1 MMGLVALWS
10 HLLAACLFAGLVLW
24 QLRHRRGDEQ
34 TRPLITAFAVMAV
47 WSIFMGVLGPYH
59 FLSLMADS
67 ARDLAFLAFMY
78 GLMNGGED
86 DYRQGPVKIVYGTVA
101 AVIALQIV
109 LAGLLPRFED
119 VPAVVKALVSTRDM
133 IGLTIAAGAL
143 VLVHNVYGQATA
155 ESRGL
160 IRPPMVA
167 LALMWVYD
175 LHLYT
180 VSYLTRDSAEALIA
194 MRGVV
199 VALLVPI
206 FAMGL
211 KRTTRLKV
219 QLSRAATFQSLSLV
233 VLVGYLIL
241 MMSVSRAVE
250 FTGGGWLEFA
260 ELSLL
265 GAMSVAALILLPSAR
280 ARSWLNVMVQKHL
293 FQHRYDYREEW
304 LRFTA
309 TVSGGE
315 APLEQRVIKA
325 MADIGGASAGMLLL
339 READDRLS
347 PAGTWNWAPPGE
359 APEEGWSG
367 LIALVE
373 RTAHI
378 IEFTG
383 ISGGELQAHGDRT
396 QMPGLFDDMPDA
408 WAGIPLIHNGRL
420 VGLVI
425 IGHPPARRALDW
437 EDFDLF
443 RAAGRQAASYIAE
456 AQTMNAL
463 AQAQRF
469 DEFNRRFAFIMHDIK
484 NLVSQ
489 LSLVARNAE
498 RHADNPAFRADMALT
513 LQSSVKKMNDMLAR
527 IAPGA
532 KADRAAL
539 SPRPIDLHQV
549 LAPVAEDKK
558 RLHPVAV
565 SGDARIMAL
574 ADPVALDQAVTHL
587 VQNAIDASP
596 REAPVEIAFARR
608 DGQAVIEVRDR
619 GCGMSAEF
627 VRARLFQ
634 PFVSTKDGGFGI
646 GAHEARAL
654 IEQMGG
660 RIEVDSR
667 PGAGSRFTIRLRLA
681 DSEANSTSQRISA

>member
-1 MMGLVALWS
+1 MIGLIALWS
-10 HLLAACLFAGLVLW
+10 HLLAACLYAGLVVW
-24 QLRHRRGDEQ
+24 QLRHWRGDEQ

-47 WSIFMGVLGPYH
+47 WSIFMAMLGPYH

-67 ARDLAFLAFMY
+67 ARDLSFLAFMY
-78 GLMNGGED
+78 GLMNGAED
-86 DYRQGPVKIVYGTVA
+86 GHRQGPVKIVYGTVA

-109 LAGLLPRFED
+109 IAGLIPRFED

-155 ESRGL
+155 ESRGV
-160 IRPPMVA
+160 IRPPMIA

-175 LHLYT
+175 LHLCT
-180 VSYLTRDSAEALIA
+180 VSYLTHDSAEALLA
-194 MRGVV
+194 VRGAV

-233 VLVGYLIL
+233 VLIGYLIL

-250 FTGGGWLEFA
+250 FAGGGWLEFA

-265 GAMSVAALILLPSAR
+265 AAMSVAALILLPSAR
-280 ARSWLNVMVQKHL
+280 ARGWVNVMVQKHL

-309 TVSGGE
+309 TVSGGQ

-325 MADIGGASAGMLLL
+325 MADIGGAPAGMLLL
-339 READDRLS
+339 RDAERLS
-347 PAGTWNWAPPGE
+347 PAGTWNWTPPEE

-367 LIALVE
+367 LIALLE

-383 ISGGELQAHGDRT
+383 ISGGELQARGDRAR
-396 QMPGLFDDMPDA
+396 MPGLFDDMPEA

-420 VGLVI
+420 VGLVVI
-425 IGHPPARRALDW
+425 AHPAARRALDW

-456 AQTMNAL
+456 AQTMDAL

-532 KADRAAL
+532 KSDRGAL
-539 SPRPIDLHQV
+539 SPRPINLQQV
-549 LAPVAEDKK
+549 LGPVAEAKK
-558 RLHPVAV
+558 RLHPVAL
-565 SGDARIMAL
+565 SGDARILAL

-587 VQNAIDASP
+587 VQNGIDASP
-596 REAPVEIAFARR
+596 SEAPVHIDFASR
-608 DGQAVIEVRDR
+608 DGQAVIEVRDQ

-627 VRARLFQ
+627 IRARLFQ

-667 PGAGSRFTIRLRLA
+667 PGAGSRFTIKLRLA
-681 DSEANSTSQRISA
+681 DSEANPITQRISA

>member
-1 MMGLVALWS
+1 MISLVALWS
-10 HLLAACLFAGLVLW
+10 HLLAACLFTGLVLW
-24 QLRHRRGDEQ
+24 QLRHWRGDEK

-47 WSIFMGVLGPYH
+47 WSIFMAMLGPYH

-78 GLMNGGED
+78 GLMNGEED
-86 DYRQGPVKIVYGTVA
+86 GYRQGPVKIVYGTVA

-109 LAGLLPRFED
+109 LAGLMPRFEE
-119 VPAVVKALVSTRDM
+119 VPGLIGALVSTRDM

-143 VLVHNVYGQATA
+143 VLVHNVYGQATPQ
-155 ESRGL
+155 SRGA

-180 VSYLTRDSAEALIA
+180 VSYLTRDSAEALLA
-194 MRGVV
+194 MRGAV
-199 VALLVPI
+199 VAMLVPI

-250 FTGGGWLEFA
+250 FTGGGWLEIA

-265 GAMSVAALILLPSAR
+265 AAMSVAALILLPSAR
-280 ARSWLNVMVQKHL
+280 ARGWFNVMVQKHL

-304 LRFTA
+304 LRFTG
-309 TVSGGE
+309 TVSDGE
-315 APLEQRVIKA
+315 APLAQRVIKA
-325 MADIGGASAGMLLL
+325 MADIGGAPAGMLLL

-347 PAGTWNWAPPGE
+347 AAGTWNWAPPAE
-359 APEEGWSG
+359 ASGDSWGG
-367 LIALVE
+367 LIGLLE

-383 ISGGELQAHGDRT
+383 ISGGELQVRGDRAR
-396 QMPGLFDDMPDA
+396 MPGLFDDMPEA

-420 VGLVI
+420 VGLVVI
-425 IGHPPARRALDW
+425 AHPPSRRALDW

-456 AQTMNAL
+456 AQTMDAL

-532 KADRAAL
+532 KSDRGSL
-539 SPRPIDLHQV
+539 SPRPVNLQQV
-549 LAPVAEDKK
+549 LAPVAEAKK
-558 RLHPVAV
+558 RLHPVTL
-565 SGDARIMAL
+565 SGDARTFAL
-574 ADPVALDQAVTHL
+574 ADPAALDQAVTHL

-608 DGQAVIEVRDR
+608 DGQAVIEVRDQ
-619 GCGMSAEF
+619 GCGMSADF

-654 IEQMGG
+654 VEQMGG

-667 PGAGSRFTIRLRLA
+667 PGAGTRFTIRLRLA
-681 DSEANSTSQRISA
+681 DAGAATPEQRISA